1 MSEFFTIISHHLPSL
16 HCYADETQLYLE
28 FKPVDTAAQ
37 DTAVSAMKACL
48 WDIRQWMIKDKF
60 MINDE
65 KTELWWLELRH
76 SGHES
81 VIIPNDE
88 AIRNLAV
95 WLQST
100 FSMCSHVPRTCKSV
114 FLLPS
119 QYKAQYKYLN
129 QESTD
134 RLIHAFVISR
144 LDYGITSNSIEK
156 LRHVQIAA
164 TTVVYRAPT
173 NCHITPTLFGLH
185 WLPVGSR
192 VIFHILT
199 STFKAVHNM
208 APKYLWNLITFKTSS
223 VPPAT

>member
-1 MSEFFTIISHHLPSL
+1 M
-16 HCYADETQLYLE
+16 HCYADDTQLYLE

-37 DTAVSAMKACL
+37 DTAVSAIKAC
-48 WDIRQWMIKDKF
+48 WRDIWQLMIKDKF

-65 KTELWWLELRH
+65 KKELWWLELRL

-100 FSMCSHVPRTCKSV
+100 FSMRSHVPRTFKSA

-119 QYKAQYKYLN
+119 QYKVQCKYLN
-129 QESTD
+129 QESTE

-144 LDYGITSNSIEK
+144 LDYCNSLLYGITSNSIEK
-156 LRHVQIAA
+156 LRRVHTA
-164 TTVVYRAPT
+164 TTRVVYRAPT
-173 NCHITPTLFGLH
+173 NRPHNADVVWITLVTG
-185 WLPVGSR
+185 
-192 VIFHILT
+192 
-199 STFKAVHNM
+199 
-208 APKYLWNLITFKTSS
+208 
-223 VPPAT
+223 